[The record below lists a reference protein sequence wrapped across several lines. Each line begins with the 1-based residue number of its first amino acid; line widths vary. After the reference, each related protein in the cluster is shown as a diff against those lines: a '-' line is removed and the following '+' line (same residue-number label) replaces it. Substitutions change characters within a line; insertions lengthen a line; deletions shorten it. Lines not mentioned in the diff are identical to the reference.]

1 MQWEQIF
8 ESQKNL
14 TLESP
19 SLAPAP
25 DFGQDQHQKYSNREA
40 KYKKKKKKNKERK
53 KVNVNS
59 YYTRVLYYCFTFLNP
74 ISNFT
79 CCLVIFLPDHQI
91 STQMKEKMTET
102 GLYDSSYQFLRSWQR
117 YAK

>member
-1 MQWEQIF
+1 LQWEQIF

-40 KYKKKKKKNKERK
+40 KYKKKKKTKKERK
-53 KVNVNS
+53 KES
-59 YYTRVLYYCFTFLNP
+59 KCQLVLYKGFVLLFS
-74 ISNFT
+74 IFESNLKFHMLFSHFSSRPPNQHT
-79 CCLVIFLPDHQI
+79 NEGENDRNRVI
-91 STQMKEKMTET
+91 
-102 GLYDSSYQFLRSWQR
+102 
-117 YAK
+117 

>member
-1 MQWEQIF
+1 LQWEQIF

-40 KYKKKKKKNKERK
+40 KYKKKKKTNK
-53 KVNVNS
+53 
-59 YYTRVLYYCFTFLNP
+59 
-74 ISNFT
+74 
-79 CCLVIFLPDHQI
+79 
-91 STQMKEKMTET
+91 
-102 GLYDSSYQFLRSWQR
+102 
-117 YAK
+117 

>member
-1 MQWEQIF
+1 LQWEQIF

-40 KYKKKKKKNKERK
+40 KYKKRK
-53 KVNVNS
+53 KES
-59 YYTRVLYYCFTFLNP
+59 KCQLVLYKGFVLLFYIFE
-74 ISNFT
+74 SNLEFHMLLSHFSSRPPNQLT
-79 CCLVIFLPDHQI
+79 NEGENDRFRVI
-91 STQMKEKMTET
+91 
-102 GLYDSSYQFLRSWQR
+102 
-117 YAK
+117 